1 MAEKYIVSSGF
12 TLNATTNS
20 LYYSAAIKSTPAR
33 IKYQINS
40 FFRLHSTLFTT
51 ATLFSHYITPSSS
64 VELSFGKLF

>member
-20 LYYSAAIKSTPAR
+20 LYYSAAIKSTPVR
-33 IKYQINS
+33 IKYQIN
-40 FFRLHSTLFTT
+40 STLFTT